1 MMTLTMLT
9 NRTADICG
17 IDPTQDSQD
26 MTNIGQDL
34 NTGLMVF
41 KNAARIYWT
50 RKQAS
55 AQLILNQQYYQLPPD
70 CVRTTQ
76 VYVNANG
83 LNYPVKQIQ
92 SEYIWNK
99 INIIPAITINVPT
112 YFFIRG
118 RDEIGLWP
126 IPSYT
131 ALSALNVSY
140 EPQLYMGL
148 PDLSTIG
155 PGSTNNST
163 TATCTVTSGST
174 TVTFSENVITPDMVG
189 RWFSINNRFNEAWYQ
204 ISIYDSTNQIEIGN
218 FYGGTSGQNLSFT
231 IADAPDIPQDYHMG
245 LVYFAA
251 YNFFLKRKDNGLSNQ
266 YWDYFNQLL
275 TQYKENYASKTTGNV
290 QSSTDA
296 YRYSI
301 FMIPPPPI
309 TT

>member
-1 MMTLTMLT
+1 MITFTQEV
-9 NRTADICG
+9 NRTADLVG
-17 IDPTQDSQD
+17 IDPTSDTQDIV
-26 MTNIGQDL
+26 NIKQDL
-34 NTGLMVF
+34 NQGLMLF

-70 CVRTTQ
+70 CVRVTQ

-83 LNYPVKQIQ
+83 LNYPVKQVN

-140 EPQLYMGL
+140 EPQLYMSL
-148 PDLSTIG
+148 TDMVT
-155 PGSTNNST
+155 GSNT
-163 TATCTVTSGST
+163 TATCTVTQGST

-189 RWFSINNRFNEAWYQ
+189 RWFNIGGRYNESWYQ
-204 ISIYDSTNQIEIGN
+204 ISIYDSTNQIELSN
-218 FYGGTSGQNLSFT
+218 FYGGTGGANLNFT
-231 IADAPDIPQDYHMG
+231 IADAPDIPEDYHMG
-245 LVYFAA
+245 LVYYAA
-251 YNFFLKRKDNGLSNQ
+251 YNFYMKRKDAALSNQ
-266 YWDYFNQLL
+266 FWEYFNQFLL
-275 TQYKENYASKTTGNV
+275 QYKENYASKTTGQV
-290 QSSTDA
+290 QSSQDA

-301 FMIPPPPI
+301 FMLPPPPI

>member
-1 MMTLTMLT
+1 MITYSGLYT
-9 NRTADICG
+9 RTADLVG
-17 IDPTQDSQD
+17 IDPTVDTQDL
-26 MTNIGQDL
+26 TNIQQDL
-34 NTGLMVF
+34 NQGLMLI

-55 AQLILNQQYYQLPPD
+55 AQLILNQQYYILPPD
-70 CVRTTQ
+70 AVRVTQ

-83 LNYPVKQIQ
+83 LNYPVKQVN

-118 RDEIGLWP
+118 RNEIGLWP

-148 PDLSTIG
+148 DDVTSTTIG
-155 PGSTNNST
+155 VG
-163 TATCTVTSGST
+163 TCTVSQGST
-174 TVTFSENVITPDMVG
+174 TVTFANNIITPDMVG
-189 RWFSINNRFNEAWYQ
+189 RWFHIENRFNESWYQ
-204 ISIYDSTNQIEIGN
+204 ISIYDSTNQIELDN
-218 FYGGTSGQNLSFT
+218 FYGGTSGGSLNFT
-231 IADAPDIPQDYHMG
+231 IADAPDIPEDYHFA
-245 LVYFAA
+245 LIYYAA
-251 YNFFLKRKDNGLSNQ
+251 YNFFMKRKDAALSNQ
-266 YWDYFNQLL
+266 YWEYFNQLL
-275 TQYKENYASKTTGNV
+275 TQYKENYSSKTTGMV
-290 QSSTDA
+290 QTSQDA

-301 FMIPPPPI
+301 FMLPPPPI